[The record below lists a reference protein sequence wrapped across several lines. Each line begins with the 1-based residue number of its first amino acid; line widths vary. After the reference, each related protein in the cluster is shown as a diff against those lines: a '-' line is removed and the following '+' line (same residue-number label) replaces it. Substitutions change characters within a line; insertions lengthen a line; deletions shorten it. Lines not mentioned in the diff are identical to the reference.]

1 MKCEDLRGD
10 TLAYQNHNSQVS
22 GMQLP
27 THTTRQSHQSTH
39 PIMLA
44 RYPTFWT
51 PNVSQ
56 HETRMDRMFHS
67 HLSQGVLA
75 KDKFI
80 HLVSPK
86 LRRLSAIFSAK
97 ASWKTPA
104 KTVVR
109 EFHNLTI
116 SYHILPT
123 SCVGTM
129 RPPTRE
135 GADFH
140 AAKRQLGLQIHL
152 LHPILGL
159 GFSRILEA
167 PLFSATA
174 RNQLTCF
181 DLKNSVRDGKLQH
194 LIVDDGGLPWVI
206 TITRSICRHFLH
218 VLHLCLPL
226 SSSLVSSSWYNINQ
240 YCYDLLLLLCTVQ
253 YCMVDPHNQRHSGWI
268 VHLHQP

>member
-1 MKCEDLRGD
+1 MKCEDLRGA

-75 KDKFI
+75 KDEFI

-104 KTVVR
+104 KTVVK

-116 SYHILPT
+116 ILPYLT
-123 SCVGTM
+123 ISFQPHVSGQCG
-129 RPPTRE
+129 PPPPKARTFTPPR
-135 GADFH
+135 GN
-140 AAKRQLGLQIHL
+140 LG
-152 LHPILGL
+152 
-159 GFSRILEA
+159 
-167 PLFSATA
+167 
-174 RNQLTCF
+174 C
-181 DLKNSVRDGKLQH
+181 K
-194 LIVDDGGLPWVI
+194 
-206 TITRSICRHFLH
+206 SICFTQ
-218 VLHLCLPL
+218 
-226 SSSLVSSSWYNINQ
+226 SW
-240 YCYDLLLLLCTVQ
+240 D
-253 YCMVDPHNQRHSGWI
+253 
-268 VHLHQP
+268 

>member
-97 ASWKTPA
+97 AS
-104 KTVVR
+104 
-109 EFHNLTI
+109 
-116 SYHILPT
+116 
-123 SCVGTM
+123 
-129 RPPTRE
+129 
-135 GADFH
+135 
-140 AAKRQLGLQIHL
+140 
-152 LHPILGL
+152 
-159 GFSRILEA
+159 
-167 PLFSATA
+167 
-174 RNQLTCF
+174 
-181 DLKNSVRDGKLQH
+181 
-194 LIVDDGGLPWVI
+194 
-206 TITRSICRHFLH
+206 
-218 VLHLCLPL
+218 
-226 SSSLVSSSWYNINQ
+226 
-240 YCYDLLLLLCTVQ
+240 
-253 YCMVDPHNQRHSGWI
+253 
-268 VHLHQP
+268 